1 VNKSKFFNAFSS
13 KITLSRRAIVA
24 SVLAVTIFP
33 SVSFV
38 LIHPPTALAL
48 DCNDCTKSE
57 GNSGGG
63 GVFGG
68 GVFGGGVFGGGVFGG
83 GVFGGG
89 VFGGGVFGGGVFGG
103 GVFGGSVSG
112 GGAVDPS
119 ALTPPPGWEIF
130 LKNTEPAT
138 ALDVPGRGEP
148 GVSAVLDGVPGSAL
162 STPGGDAGSAPD
174 NKTSPEEAQCRA
186 KCHSSKICLA
196 DC

>member
-1 VNKSKFFNAFSS
+1 MNKSKFFNAFSS

-57 GNSGGG
+57 GNSG
-63 GVFGG
+63 
-68 GVFGGGVFGGGVFGG
+68 
-83 GVFGGG
+83 
-89 VFGGGVFGGGVFGG
+89 GG

>member
-1 VNKSKFFNAFSS
+1 MNKSKFFNAFSS
-13 KITLSRRAIVA
+13 KITFSRRAIVA

-57 GNSGGG
+57 GNSG
-63 GVFGG
+63 
-68 GVFGGGVFGGGVFGG
+68 
-83 GVFGGG
+83 
-89 VFGGGVFGGGVFGG
+89 GGGVFGG

>member
-57 GNSGGG
+57 GNSG
-63 GVFGG
+63 
-68 GVFGGGVFGGGVFGG
+68 
-83 GVFGGG
+83 
-89 VFGGGVFGGGVFGG
+89 GGGVFGGGVFGG

>member
-1 VNKSKFFNAFSS
+1 MNKSKFFNAFSS

-33 SVSFV
+33 SVSLV

-48 DCNDCTKSE
+48 DCNDCTERDES
-57 GNSGGG
+57 SGG
-63 GVFGG
+63 GVFG
-68 GVFGGGVFGGGVFGG
+68 
-83 GVFGGG
+83 
-89 VFGGGVFGGGVFGG
+89 
-103 GVFGGSVSG
+103 S
-112 GGAVDPS
+112 
-119 ALTPPPGWEIF
+119 PPPGWEIF

-186 KCHSSKICLA
+186 KCRSSKICLA

>member
-57 GNSGGG
+57 GNSG
-63 GVFGG
+63 
-68 GVFGGGVFGGGVFGG
+68 
-83 GVFGGG
+83 
-89 VFGGGVFGGGVFGG
+89 GGGVFGG

>member
-1 VNKSKFFNAFSS
+1 MNKSKFFNAFSS

-68 GVFGGGVFGGGVFGG
+68 GVFGG
-83 GVFGGG
+83 
-89 VFGGGVFGGGVFGG
+89 
-103 GVFGGSVSG
+103 SVSG
-112 GGAVDPS
+112 GGVVDPS

>member
-1 VNKSKFFNAFSS
+1 MNKSKFFNAFSS

-57 GNSGGG
+57 GNSG
-63 GVFGG
+63 
-68 GVFGGGVFGGGVFGG
+68 
-83 GVFGGG
+83 
-89 VFGGGVFGGGVFGG
+89 GGGVFGG